1 MSTHTALKG
10 SPTYMAH
17 RARYGATLRLAVAVQ
32 IACDHSTTLGD
43 LVEESGMTQRED
55 GGVDTAEMFAALG
68 Y

>member
-1 MSTHTALKG
+1 
-10 SPTYMAH
+10 MAH

-43 LVEESGMTQRED
+43 LVEESGMAQRED